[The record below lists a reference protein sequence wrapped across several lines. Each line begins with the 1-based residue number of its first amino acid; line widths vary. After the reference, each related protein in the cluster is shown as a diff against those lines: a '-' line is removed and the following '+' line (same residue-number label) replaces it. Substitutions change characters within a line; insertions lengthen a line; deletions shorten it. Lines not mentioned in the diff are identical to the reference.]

1 MNYAIVFLYSDNN
14 INIQSQY
21 SKSNPNE
28 KNKTI
33 WVANSYYLENIIK
46 WILLC
51 NISILKIYQR
61 QTKNSK

>member
-33 WVANSYYLENIIK
+33 
-46 WILLC
+46 
-51 NISILKIYQR
+51 
-61 QTKNSK
+61 